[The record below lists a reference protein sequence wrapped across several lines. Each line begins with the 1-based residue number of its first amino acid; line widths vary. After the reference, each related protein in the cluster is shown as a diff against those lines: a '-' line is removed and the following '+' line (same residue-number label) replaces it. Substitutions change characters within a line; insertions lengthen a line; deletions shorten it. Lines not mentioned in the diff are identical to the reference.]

1 MASLVQATRQ
11 GLCCSPPASKR
22 QLFIV
27 EICKVLIVLRLFV
40 CYHLNAQILF
50 LTDPGSL
57 LYYHPQRGI
66 GLAVRSKIKQM
77 LSKNIPGEDGK
88 EKKKPAN
95 LAVCLKDSPPQD
107 FHF

>member
-1 MASLVQATRQ
+1 M
-11 GLCCSPPASKR
+11 
-22 QLFIV
+22 
-27 EICKVLIVLRLFV
+27 LIVLRLFV